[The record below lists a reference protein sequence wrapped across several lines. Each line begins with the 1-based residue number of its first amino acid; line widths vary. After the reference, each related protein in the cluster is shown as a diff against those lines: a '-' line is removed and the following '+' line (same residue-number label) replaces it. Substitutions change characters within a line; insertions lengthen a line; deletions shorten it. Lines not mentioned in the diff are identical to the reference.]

1 MKFPILLLAAVTLS
15 FAQWGGGGK
24 SINDYKRVSVSGRD
38 VYVYAPSGVAAKSPL
53 LLSFHGMD
61 QDPNYQQ
68 SNTHWEAV
76 ADTAGFVVA
85 YPKGAT
91 GYSTWDISG
100 DKDTKWI
107 TEIISQLAKDYDI
120 DTKRVYM
127 SGFSMGGMLSYHA
140 MGKIADKIAAFAPCS
155 GYLMG
160 GPGQAMRPVPIFHT
174 HGTSDDVVGYN
185 NLENNLKSYR
195 QQFNCPAQAEV
206 EENHP
211 NSENR
216 ATLYSWGP
224 CDDGVYVK
232 HLKLEGRMHSP
243 SKADVSDIWN
253 FVKMFSLDGVAGAIE
268 VPTNRDTVFNGTFS
282 DSLKLAGWK
291 LQTHGGEGSLKHTEG
306 MAEIKVTSVGTN
318 AYDIQ
323 MIQNGMHYEKGQS
336 YKLTFD
342 AYASEARSLEVNLEK
357 DTDPWTSYLGEAK
370 TFDLGIDKKN
380 FEITFTMKESTD
392 ENGRISFNAGLAK
405 GSVYIDNVV
414 IAKIDESEVGGG
426 TTSIAGKV
434 LLQAGERTFSVYNM
448 KGAFVCKLKATR
460 MGDVQAK
467 LDAMNIEKGLY
478 VVKNGNFNRIFS
490 VK

>member
-1 MKFPILLLAAVTLS
+1 MRIFLLLFIAATFS

-107 TEIISQLAKDYDI
+107 TEIISQFAKDYDI

-253 FVKMFSLDGVAGAIE
+253 FVKQYSLDGVAAAIE

-282 DSLKLAGWK
+282 DSLKLAGWT
-291 LQTHGGEGSLKHTEG
+291 LQQHSGEGSLKLTDG
-306 MAEIKVTSVGTN
+306 MAEINVTKVGTN
-318 AYDIQ
+318 AYDVQ
-323 MIQNGMHYEKGQS
+323 MIQKGLHYEKGQS

-342 AYASEARSLEVNLEK
+342 AYASVARTLEVNLEK

-370 TFDLGIDKKN
+370 TFELGTEKKN
-380 FEITFTMKESTD
+380 FEIKFTMNEATD
-392 ENGRISFNAGLAK
+392 EDARISINAGLAT
-405 GSVYIDNVV
+405 GSVFIDNVV
-414 IAKIDESEVGGG
+414 LAKIDASDITGIHSQRQVVASAK
-426 TTSIAGKV
+426 TY
-434 LLQAGERTFSVYNM
+434 SVYSAT
-448 KGAFVCKLKATR
+448 GAFVCKLKGTHVGEVDA
-460 MGDVQAK
+460 Q
-467 LDAMNIEKGLY
+467 LSAMNLTKGLY
-478 VVKNGNFNRIFS
+478 VVKSGN
-490 VK
+490 VKKIVAVK